1 MTEVGPAPLAIML
14 EGLQGPP
21 LHIRIPD
28 GHTLS
33 EGKCLE
39 LIQDFIEK
47 IRLVAAPDGDALAAR
62 PVDVRIA
69 PLVISGYSQEF
80 RVADVQVELRP
91 VRKALVQFFLLHPEG
106 VRLVDLMD
114 PDHVRT
120 LTRLYSGVAR
130 QGTPEEQCAVIRRLV
145 ENEDG
150 RLNQHMSAIRA
161 QFRSALGP
169 DRAAWYTI
177 EGRRGEAYSIAL
189 SRDRVQWT
197 DSDGRTVDCRH
208 QEKM

>member
-169 DRAAWYTI
+169 ARAAWYTI

>member
-1 MTEVGPAPLAIML
+1 ML
-14 EGLQGPP
+14 EGFQGPP
-21 LHIRIPD
+21 VHIRIPD
-28 GHTLS
+28 GHILP

-47 IRLVAAPDGDALAAR
+47 IRLVVAPDGDALAAR
-62 PVDVRIA
+62 PVDVGIA
-69 PLVISGYSQEF
+69 PLVISGYSQDF
-80 RVADVQVELRP
+80 RVGDVQIDLRP

-106 VRLVDLMD
+106 VRLVDLVD
-114 PDHVRT
+114 SDHVRT
-120 LTRLYSGVAR
+120 LIRLYSAVAR

-161 QFRSALGP
+161 HFRSALGP
-169 DRAAWYTI
+169 ERAAWYTI
-177 EGRRGEAYSIAL
+177 EGRRGKAFSIAL

-197 DSDGRTVDCRH
+197 DSDGRIVDCRH

>member
-1 MTEVGPAPLAIML
+1 ML
-14 EGLQGPP
+14 EGFQGPP
-21 LHIRIPD
+21 VHIRIPD
-28 GHTLS
+28 GHTLP
-33 EGKCLE
+33 EGKYLE

-47 IRLVAAPDGDALAAR
+47 IRLVVAPDGDALAAR
-62 PVDVRIA
+62 PVDVGIA
-69 PLVISGYSQEF
+69 PLVISGYSQDF
-80 RVADVQVELRP
+80 RVGDVQIDLRP

-106 VRLVDLMD
+106 VRLVDLVD
-114 PDHVRT
+114 SDHVRT
-120 LTRLYSGVAR
+120 LIRLYSAVAR

-169 DRAAWYTI
+169 ERAAWYTI

-197 DSDGRTVDCRH
+197 DSDDCTVDCRH
-208 QEKM
+208 REKM

>member
-197 DSDGRTVDCRH
+197 DSEGRTVDCRH